1 MSADILQFLPRANP
15 KAERAFWKGPDG
27 KVWSF
32 DRSREPD
39 REAILKAG
47 AIEIESVKVLDQ
59 GRPSDSN
66 PDGERA

>member
-1 MSADILQFLPRANP
+1 MSAEILQFLPRANP
-15 KAERAFWKGPDG
+15 KSDRAFWKGPDG

-32 DRSREPD
+32 DRSADPD

-47 AIEIESVKVLDQ
+47 AIEIESVKVVDQ

-66 PDGERA
+66 PSPDSA